1 MVHRLRCKCQALIV
15 WLLVWLFVSQ
25 DFILTTGVKVDPD
38 NMGEYAYSDVM
49 TEDEESDRES
59 SMMSSMR

>member
-1 MVHRLRCKCQALIV
+1 MMSVSDGLAFGC
-15 WLLVWLFVSQ
+15 LFVSQ